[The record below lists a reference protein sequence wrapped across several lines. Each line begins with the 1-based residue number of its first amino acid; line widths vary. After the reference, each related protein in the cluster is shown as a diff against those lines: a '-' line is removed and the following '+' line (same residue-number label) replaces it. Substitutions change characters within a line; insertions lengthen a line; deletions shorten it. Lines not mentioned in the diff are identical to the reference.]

1 MKAKNESKSGAEE
14 FTSSTEGFGAN
25 VLVPRLKIRVPDKMV
40 WLIGIICALPVLL
53 NVIGIDFGFIGSKID
68 PYRIT
73 QLYQFEQETALQE
86 ILRGRYV
93 HTIFVSIS
101 ITISF
106 LTILLAFIDY
116 RIKGE
121 LSTPIVGVALF
132 CSGLFDTFHV
142 LSATQIIHTQTQQ
155 FYLASFTWFFCR
167 LFHASILIL
176 GTGIF
181 LARPSA
187 FREESSINRKRT
199 FIWLSVLFVTLTFFT
214 IGMLYLGSD
223 IPQML
228 YPYRN
233 LARSYDLLPLILY
246 AILGLYI
253 LPRFQ
258 DRFPS
263 LFAQTL
269 SLSMIP
275 AVATQ
280 LYMVFGS
287 NELFDNNFNI
297 SHFMAAITYVI
308 PFIGIS
314 LNYLETH
321 RSEQSVIKKLNEEVL
336 VRQETEEKL
345 SGILNSSP
353 SAIMAFTTIKKKDGT
368 LDDLIWTIANPALTK
383 LFGLNQ
389 TLLPG
394 KKLSEMLPDTRKEG
408 WFELLNQV
416 ITSGDPISHEY
427 YSQAYKKW
435 FYLVAVPLKNG
446 LALTVSDISRRKNA
460 QEELL
465 SAERL
470 AITGKLARI
479 IAHEVRNPLTNIHLA
494 ATQMK
499 SELPPSAEASVYPE
513 IIERN
518 TSRIDQLISELL
530 NSSRPEQIL
539 THSCD
544 LNVLVNDARELIKDR
559 MHLKNIT
566 LELKLSSISL
576 EIEADPVRIRTALL
590 NIMLNGIEAMEEGK
604 GKLIIQTSK
613 ENNDCLLSIT
623 DNGTGIKEEDLP
635 HLFDPFFSKKA
646 KGMGLGLT
654 TTQNIIQ
661 SHKGTI
667 QATSQLGKGTTFTLR
682 FPQLR

>member
-1 MKAKNESKSGAEE
+1 MAKNETEHNQRGNDGIG
-14 FTSSTEGFGAN
+14 TS
-25 VLVPRLKIRVPDKMV
+25 VLVPRIKIRVPDKIV
-40 WLIGIICALPVLL
+40 WIIGLVCALPVLL
-53 NVIGIDFGFIGSKID
+53 NVTGVDFGFISSKID
-68 PYRIT
+68 PYKIT
-73 QLYQFEQETALQE
+73 ELYQFEQQTYLQE

-142 LSATQIIHTQTQQ
+142 LSATQIIHTQSQQ

-176 GTGIF
+176 GTGVF
-181 LARPSA
+181 LAKPSA
-187 FREESSINRKRT
+187 FREESGTNRRRM
-199 FIWLSVLFVTLTFFT
+199 FIGLSVLFVALTFFT
-214 IGMLYLGSD
+214 IGALYLRTD

-233 LARSYDLLPLILY
+233 LARSYDLVPLILY

-258 DRFPS
+258 NRFPS

-269 SLSMIP
+269 TLSMIP

-297 SHFMAAITYVI
+297 SHFMAAITYI
-308 PFIGIS
+308 LPFIGIS

-321 RSEQSVIKKLNEEVL
+321 RSEQRVITELNQEVV

-345 SGILNSSP
+345 SGVLNSSP
-353 SAIMAFTTIKKKDGT
+353 SAIMAFTAIKNKEGILT
-368 LDDLIWTIANPALTK
+368 DLTWTIANPAVK
-383 LFGLNQ
+383 QLFGPDH

-394 KKLSEMLPDTRKEG
+394 NKLSAILPDTIHEG
-408 WFELLNQV
+408 WLELLQPV
-416 ITSGDPISHEY
+416 IQNGETMSHEY
-427 YSQAYKKW
+427 FSKAFNKW

-465 SAERL
+465 TAERL
-470 AITGKLARI
+470 AITGKLARV

-494 ATQMK
+494 AAQLK
-499 SELPPSAEASVYPE
+499 SELPASGEAAIYPE

-518 TSRIDQLISELL
+518 SSRIDQLITELL

-539 THSCD
+539 AHTCD
-544 LNVLVNDARELIKDR
+544 LNKLVSEAKELIKDR
-559 MHLKNIT
+559 MQLKKIA
-566 LELKLSSISL
+566 LEIRLSPTPL
-576 EIEADPVRIRTALL
+576 EIEGDPGRLRTAIL

-604 GKLIIQTSK
+604 G
-613 ENNDCLLSIT
+613 LLSIESKRDEDFCVLT
-623 DNGTGIKEEDLP
+623 ISDNGSGIKQEDIP
-635 HLFDPFFSKKA
+635 HLFDPFFTNKA

-667 QATSQLGKGTTFTLR
+667 RVESEYKNGTTFIIR
-682 FPQLR
+682 FPAVTKS